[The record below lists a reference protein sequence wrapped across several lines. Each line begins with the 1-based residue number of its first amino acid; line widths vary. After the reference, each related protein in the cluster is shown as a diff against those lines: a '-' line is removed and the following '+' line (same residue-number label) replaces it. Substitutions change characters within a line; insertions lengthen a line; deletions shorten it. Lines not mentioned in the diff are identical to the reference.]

1 MKTEDIYVMDKHLK
15 RLNRSM
21 VIGWIIITMVLT
33 VTYGIEVLK
42 GTRDIPYLLAF
53 VALTAIPSLFAL
65 IVYLKKPDVTW
76 LCYYVVFGYS
86 LLYVFVLLT
95 GRNVLVSMYILPI
108 LSLLVPY
115 HKPKLVLG
123 MGIAALIANAL
134 TLHRFYDPNYNDGK
148 GNTDVLEMQIG
159 VILLSF
165 VASFFAARIYNSITK
180 KNEEYL
186 CRLNEQNDK
195 LNEQN
200 EQIQNMTVQT
210 ITTVANA
217 LDAKDSYSEGHSR
230 RVAVYAAQIAEKL
243 GLSNEDIKN
252 IRIIA
257 LLHDIGK
264 IGVPDSVLNKPGRLT
279 NEEFALMKQHAVKGS
294 EILKDIDMIT
304 GISIGAKFHHERY
317 DGRGYP
323 EGLKGE
329 EIPYIAR
336 IIAVADS
343 YDAMTSNRVYRN
355 HLSYDQVLAELENGE
370 GTQFDP
376 AIAKAMEALMKEGKI
391 ANISPDMEIKGA

>member
-1 MKTEDIYVMDKHLK
+1 MDKHLK

-21 VIGWIIITMVLT
+21 VVGWIIITVVLA

-42 GTRDIPYLLAF
+42 GTRDVPYLLAF
-53 VALTAIPSLFAL
+53 IALTAIPAFIAL
-65 IVYLKKPDVTW
+65 AVYLKKPDVSW
-76 LCYYVVFGYS
+76 LCYYVVFGYF
-86 LLYVFVLLT
+86 LLYIFVLLT

-115 HKPKLVLG
+115 HKPKLILC
-123 MGIAALIANAL
+123 MGIAVLVANFL
-134 TLHRFYDPNYNDGK
+134 TLHRFYDPDYNNGA
-148 GNTDVLEMQIG
+148 GNSDVLEMQIG

-165 VASFFAARIYNSITK
+165 VASFFAARIYDSITK
-180 KNEEYL
+180 
-186 CRLNEQNDK
+186 QNALFLEK
-195 LNEQN
+195 LHEKN
-200 EQIQNMTVQT
+200 EQIQKKNKQIEDMTIQT

-230 RVAVYAAQIAEKL
+230 RVAIYASQIADKL
-243 GLSNEDIKN
+243 GFSEDDAKN

-279 NEEFALMKQHAVKGS
+279 DDEFSLMKRHSVIGS

-304 GISIGAKFHHERY
+304 GVAIGAKSHHERY

-343 YDAMTSNRVYRN
+343 YDAMTSNRVYRK
-355 HLSYDQVLAELENGE
+355 HLTYEQVMSELKKGE

-376 AIAKAMEALMKEGKI
+376 AVAKAMEELIEDGAVK
-391 ANISPDMEIKGA
+391 NISPDMEMIDDAG

>member
-1 MKTEDIYVMDKHLK
+1 MDKHLK

-21 VIGWIIITMVLT
+21 VIGWLLISGVLA

-42 GTRDIPYLLAF
+42 GTRTPMYLLTF
-53 VALTAIPSLFAL
+53 IVITALPSLIAL
-65 IVYLKKPDVTW
+65 AVYIKKPDVSW

-86 LLYVFVLLT
+86 ILYIFVLLT

-123 MGIAALIANAL
+123 MGIAALIAVAL
-134 TLHRFYDPNYNDGK
+134 TIPRFYDPAYNDGK
-148 GNTDVLEMQIG
+148 GNTDVLEMEVG

-165 VASFFAARIYNSITK
+165 VASYFAARIYNDITK
-180 KNEEYL
+180 QNQRYL
-186 CRLNEQNDK
+186 EK

-200 EQIQNMTVQT
+200 EKIQDMTVQT

-230 RVAVYAAQIAEKL
+230 RVAVYASQIAEKL
-243 GLSNEDIKN
+243 GFSKEDVRN
-252 IRIIA
+252 VRIIA

-264 IGVPDSVLNKPGRLT
+264 IGVPDAVLNKPGRLT
-279 NEEFALMKQHAVKGS
+279 DEEFALMKQHAAIGS

-304 GISIGAKFHHERY
+304 GIAIGARSHHERY
-317 DGRGYP
+317 DGKGYP

-329 EIPYIAR
+329 DIPYIAR

-343 YDAMTSNRVYRN
+343 YDAMTSNRVYRK
-355 HLSYDQVLAELENGE
+355 HLTYDQVMAELEKGE

-376 AIAKAMEALMKEGKI
+376 DIAKAMEALIKDGVI
-391 ANISPDMEIKGA
+391 ANISPDMDVGA

>member
-1 MKTEDIYVMDKHLK
+1 MDKHLK

-21 VIGWIIITMVLT
+21 VIGWIIITIVLA

-42 GTRDIPYLLAF
+42 GTRDVPYLLAF
-53 VALTAIPSLFAL
+53 IAITAIPSLFAL
-65 IVYLKKPDVTW
+65 AIYLKKPDVSW
-76 LCYYVVFGYS
+76 MCYYVVFGYS
-86 LLYVFVLLT
+86 ILYIFVLLT
-95 GRNVLVSMYILPI
+95 GRNVLVSMYIIPI

-115 HKPKLVLG
+115 HKPYLVVS
-123 MGIAALIANAL
+123 MGIAALIAVAL
-134 TLHRFYDPNYNDGK
+134 TIPRFYDPTYNDGK
-148 GNTDVLEMQIG
+148 GNTDVLEMEVG

-165 VASFFAARIYNSITK
+165 VASFFAARIYDSITK
-180 KNEEYL
+180 QNQRYL
-186 CRLNEQNDK
+186 EK

-210 ITTVANA
+210 ISTVANA

-230 RVAVYAAQIAEKL
+230 RVAAYSAQIAEKL
-243 GLSNEDIKN
+243 GFSKEDIRN

-264 IGVPDSVLNKPGRLT
+264 IGVPDTVLNKPGRLT
-279 NEEFALMKQHAVKGS
+279 DEEFALMKQHAVIGS

-304 GISIGAKFHHERY
+304 GIAIGAKSHHERY

-323 EGLKGE
+323 DGLKGE
-329 EIPYIAR
+329 DIPYIAR

-343 YDAMTSNRVYRN
+343 YDAMTSNRVYRK
-355 HLSYDQVLAELENGE
+355 HLSYEQVMSELEKGE

-376 AIAKAMEALMKEGKI
+376 QIARAMEELIKEGVVH
-391 ANISPDMEIKGA
+391 NLSPDMDIGETETAS

>member
-1 MKTEDIYVMDKHLK
+1 MDKHLK

-21 VIGWIIITMVLT
+21 VIGWLLISVVLAI
-33 VTYGIEVLK
+33 TYGIEVLK
-42 GTRDIPYLLAF
+42 GTRTPLYLLTF
-53 VALTAIPSLFAL
+53 VVITALPSLIAL
-65 IVYLKKPDVTW
+65 AVYLKKPDVSW

-86 LLYVFVLLT
+86 ILYIFVLLT

-123 MGIAALIANAL
+123 MGIAALIAVAL
-134 TLHRFYDPNYNDGK
+134 TIPRFYDPTYNDGK
-148 GNTDVLEMQIG
+148 GNTDVLEMEVG

-165 VASFFAARIYNSITK
+165 VASFFAARIYNDITK
-180 KNEEYL
+180 QNQRYL
-186 CRLNEQNDK
+186 EK

-200 EQIQNMTVQT
+200 EKIQNMTVQT

-243 GLSNEDIKN
+243 GFSKEDVRN
-252 IRIIA
+252 VRIIA

-279 NEEFALMKQHAVKGS
+279 DEEFELMKQHSVIGS

-304 GISIGAKFHHERY
+304 GISIGARSHHERY
-317 DGRGYP
+317 DGKGYP

-329 EIPYIAR
+329 DIPYIAR

-343 YDAMTSNRVYRN
+343 YDAMTSNRVYRK
-355 HLSYDQVLAELENGE
+355 HLTYEQVMSELEKGE

-376 AIAKAMEALMKEGKI
+376 DIAKAMEALIKDGVI

>member
-1 MKTEDIYVMDKHLK
+1 MDKHLK

-21 VIGWIIITMVLT
+21 VIGWLLISVVLAI
-33 VTYGIEVLK
+33 TYGIEVLK
-42 GTRDIPYLLAF
+42 GTRTPLYLLTF
-53 VALTAIPSLFAL
+53 VVITALPSLIAL
-65 IVYLKKPDVTW
+65 AVYLKKPDVSW

-86 LLYVFVLLT
+86 ILYIFVLLT

-123 MGIAALIANAL
+123 MGIAALIAVAL
-134 TLHRFYDPNYNDGK
+134 TIPRFYDPTYNDGK
-148 GNTDVLEMQIG
+148 GNTDVLEMEVG

-165 VASFFAARIYNSITK
+165 VASFFAARIYNDITK
-180 KNEEYL
+180 QNQRYL
-186 CRLNEQNDK
+186 EK

-200 EQIQNMTVQT
+200 EKIQNMTVQT

-243 GLSNEDIKN
+243 GFSKEDVRN
-252 IRIIA
+252 VRIIA

-279 NEEFALMKQHAVKGS
+279 DEEFELMKQHSVIGS

-304 GISIGAKFHHERY
+304 GISIGARSHHERY
-317 DGRGYP
+317 DGKGYP

-329 EIPYIAR
+329 DIPYIAR

-343 YDAMTSNRVYRN
+343 YDAMTSNRVYRK
-355 HLSYDQVLAELENGE
+355 HLTYEQVMSELEKGE

-376 AIAKAMEALMKEGKI
+376 DIAKAMEALIKDGVI
-391 ANISPDMEIKGA
+391 ANISPDMEINKGA

>member
-1 MKTEDIYVMDKHLK
+1 MDTHTQK
-15 RLNRSM
+15 LNRSM
-21 VIGWIIITMVLT
+21 VIGWLLITLILL
-33 VTYGIEVLK
+33 VTYTIEVIK
-42 GTRDIPYLLAF
+42 GGRDIPYLVFFLL
-53 VALTAIPSLFAL
+53 VTVVPAIVDLL
-65 IVYLKKPDVTW
+65 LYLKKPDMKN
-76 LCYYVVFGYS
+76 LCYYVVVGYFVM
-86 LLYVFVLLT
+86 YVFVLVT
-95 GRNVLVSMYILPI
+95 GKSILVCTYILPM
-108 LSLLVPY
+108 LSLLVLY
-115 HKPKLVLG
+115 HRPKLILCTG
-123 MGIAALIANAL
+123 AAALIANAAVVPK
-134 TLHRFYDPNYNDGK
+134 FYDPLYNDGM
-148 GNTDVLEMQIG
+148 GNSDVIEMQFGLI
-159 VILLSF
+159 ILSF
-165 VASFFAARIYNSITK
+165 VGSFIAARIYDSITR

-186 CRLNEQNDK
+186 EK

-200 EQIQNMTVQT
+200 EKIQDMTVQT

-230 RVAVYAAQIAEKL
+230 RVAVYAAQIAESL
-243 GLSNEDIKN
+243 GLSREDIRN

-279 NEEFALMKQHAVKGS
+279 DEEFALMRQHSVIGS

-323 EGLKGE
+323 DGLKGE
-329 EIPYIAR
+329 EIPFIAR

-343 YDAMTSNRVYRN
+343 YDAMTSNRVYRKR
-355 HLSYDQVLAELENGE
+355 LSDEQVISELEKGE

-376 AIAKAMEALMKEGKI
+376 AIAKAMEALMKEGKLK
-391 ANISPDMEIKGA
+391 NISPDKEESPDKMAQ

>member
-1 MKTEDIYVMDKHLK
+1 
-15 RLNRSM
+15 M
-21 VIGWIIITMVLT
+21 VVGWIIITVVLA

-42 GTRDIPYLLAF
+42 GTRDVPYLLAF
-53 VALTAIPSLFAL
+53 IAITAIPSMFAL
-65 IVYLKKPDVTW
+65 IIYLKKPDVSW
-76 LCYYVVFGYS
+76 MCYYVVFGYS
-86 LLYVFVLLT
+86 ILYIFVLLT
-95 GRNVLVSMYILPI
+95 GRNVLVSMYIIPI

-115 HKPKLVLG
+115 HKPYLVVF
-123 MGIAALIANAL
+123 MGIAALTAVAL
-134 TLHRFYDPNYNDGK
+134 TIPRFYDPTYNDGK
-148 GNTDVLEMQIG
+148 GNTDVLEMEVG

-165 VASFFAARIYNSITK
+165 VASFFAARIYDSITK
-180 KNEEYL
+180 QNQRYL
-186 CRLNEQNDK
+186 EK

-210 ITTVANA
+210 ISTVANA

-230 RVAVYAAQIAEKL
+230 RVAAYTAQIAEKL
-243 GLSNEDIKN
+243 GFSKEDVKN

-264 IGVPDSVLNKPGRLT
+264 IGVPDTVLNKPGRLT
-279 NEEFALMKQHAVKGS
+279 DEEFAMMKQHAVIGS

-304 GISIGAKFHHERY
+304 GIAIGAKSHHERY

-329 EIPYIAR
+329 DIPYIAR

-343 YDAMTSNRVYRN
+343 YDAMTSNRVYRK
-355 HLSYDQVLAELENGE
+355 HLTYEQVMAELEKGE

-376 AIAKAMEALMKEGKI
+376 KIARAMEELIKEGVVH
-391 ANISPDMEIKGA
+391 NLSPDMDIGETAS